1 MYQTATPVEGGGRIG
16 SPDDP
21 GTPEPG
27 APKSKNDGGSA
38 LRRLQ
43 NPNAITVGMAI
54 AWFTLTWLMLDG
66 FRKDLKGDIA
76 GVEVRLTERI
86 AAVEG
91 NVAALEVRLTK
102 EIAAVESRLSANIRE
117 TEARLERRS
126 SRVEDR
132 LDRILEILPGS
143 CGASG
148 VSATRGGCCD

>member
-1 MYQTATPVEGGGRIG
+1 MYTLYQTATPVEGGGKIG

-21 GTPEPG
+21 RTPEPK
-27 APKSKNDGGSA
+27 ASESKNNGGSA

-66 FRKDLKGDIA
+66 FRKDLKGDIS
-76 GVEVRLTERI
+76 EV
-86 AAVEG
+86 
-91 NVAALEVRLTK
+91 EVRLTK

-143 CGASG
+143 RGASDPEKG
-148 VSATRGGCCD
+148 PS